1 MLAQMH
7 VLFFSETAILILRI
21 IYNKVELFSELKCTN
36 IQINRKLLFFIFL
49 ELYQYALC
57 TVYQNAR

>member
-21 IYNKVELFSELKCTN
+21 IYNKVELFFELKCTN
-36 IQINRKLLFFIFL
+36 IPKD
-49 ELYQYALC
+49 
-57 TVYQNAR
+57 